1 MDSIAGLVFPFSQ
14 LKMVRQLQPS
24 LLATSFWLSRN
35 SKRRFRICSPKL
47 RGSQSMTFGFKPLSV
62 TDAYGKKATRPCP
75 CGYLGHYSA
84 KCHCTPEQVA
94 RYRRRISG
102 PLLDRI
108 DLHIEVPAVPPD
120 ELSSPGTAEP
130 SASMAVRAAAARLRQ
145 IERQA
150 KPNAY
155 MSAREIN
162 QHARPDAASEQLLKH
177 AISRLGLSA
186 RGYHRILKVARTI
199 ADLAGS
205 QAVRAEHIAEAIQYR
220 RLDRS

>member
-1 MDSIAGLVFPFSQ
+1 VSRAARQAEFPARFQLIAA
-14 LKMVRQLQPS
+14 M
-24 LLATSFWLSRN
+24 N
-35 SKRRFRICSPKL
+35 
-47 RGSQSMTFGFKPLSV
+47 
-62 TDAYGKKATRPCP
+62 PCP

-108 DLHIEVPAVPPD
+108 DLHVEVPAVPPD
-120 ELSSPGTAEP
+120 ELSGTVGAEP
-130 SASMAVRAAAARLRQ
+130 SASMTLRTSAARDVQISRQ
-145 IERQA
+145 H

-155 MSAREIN
+155 LSTREVE
-162 QHARPDAASEQLLKH
+162 QHARTDTQGEVLLKQ

-199 ADLAGS
+199 ADLAAS
-205 QAVRAEHIAEAIQYR
+205 QTVCAEHVAESIQYR
-220 RLDRS
+220 RMDRN